1 MRKCNVAF
9 AGSGQLYPAF
19 IGVLQC
25 LRDKNIEVA
34 EIAGTSG
41 GAIIAAAVA
50 SGICIES
57 DLANVVKRTLPL
69 KNGLFDFS
77 IKSLF
82 KRWGLIK
89 GVRIESALDQYFC
102 QYLGD
107 SKFPI
112 HITASNISAR
122 KVRVFSS
129 ATDPTFRTARAVRAS
144 ISLPIIFAPVEIGG
158 ELHVDGGWMK
168 NMPSDVFC
176 NNMPVLGFRFRPS
189 SGIVKNIASIWNY
202 LLALLESIIDGE
214 VDDTPLRS
222 PYIISIET
230 KFSTLAFNVN
240 ESDVDEMIAE
250 GYRATEQW
258 LIKNEEKVF
267 KV

>member
-19 IGVLQC
+19 IGVLRC
-25 LRDKNIEVA
+25 LRDKQIEVA

-41 GAIIAAAVA
+41 GAIIAAAAA
-50 SGICIES
+50 SGIDIGPE
-57 DLANVVKRTLPL
+57 LLGVIKRTLPL
-69 KNGLFDFS
+69 KNRLFDFS

-82 KRWGLIK
+82 KKWGLIR
-89 GVRIESALDQYFC
+89 GVRIETALDMYFC
-102 QYLGD
+102 DRLGD
-107 SKFPI
+107 AKFPI

-129 ATDPTFRTARAVRAS
+129 VADPRFKTSRAVRAS
-144 ISLPIIFAPVEIGG
+144 ISLPIIFAPVEIAG

-176 NNMPVLGFRFRPS
+176 NNLPVLGFRFRPA
-189 SGIVKNIASIWNY
+189 SGIVKNIASVWNY

-214 VDDTPLRS
+214 VDDTPLGS
-222 PYIISIET
+222 PYIISIPT
-230 KFSTLAFNVN
+230 RFSTLAFNVS
-240 ESDVDEMIAE
+240 EEDVDAMVAE
-250 GYRATEQW
+250 GYRAAEEW
-258 LIKNEEKVF
+258 LAANEEKVF
-267 KV
+267 KM